1 MTRKIVSLLASG
13 ALLMP
18 VAAGHG
24 VAATSVMKAPP
35 ATAATTRPAPTA
47 TVRKA
52 AFGAA
57 AKSEI
62 AYGGHALQRMDFYPG
77 ASATPGTPLPTIVFV
92 HGGAW
97 AGGDKSDST
106 GAAKIRHYTEAGY
119 NLVSVNYRLLPEVA
133 IEDQAADL
141 AAAVDDL
148 LANAKTLGIDRRRVV
163 LMGHSAGAH
172 LSALVATDPAL
183 MKARGR
189 NPQDIAGVVLL
200 DGPAYDVPEQIA
212 DVGPLIGFGFQVAFG
227 GRVGRQRALS
237 PASHVDTP
245 NAARFLLLHVERP
258 DSTRQ
263 ARIFAEDL
271 TRAGVDAQV
280 MAFPGRGMDGHNML
294 NAMLGRSDSPATVPV
309 DKWLAETFRRA
320 G

>member
-18 VAAGHG
+18 VATGHG
-24 VAATSVMKAPP
+24 ALAAPAVQAAPAAKA
-35 ATAATTRPAPTA
+35 APTPPA

-62 AYGGHALQRMDFYPG
+62 AFGAHPLQRMDFYPG
-77 ASATPGTPLPTIVFV
+77 ASATPGAPLPTIVFV

-119 NLVSVNYRLLPEVA
+119 NLVSVNYRLLPEVD

-148 LANAKTLGIDRRRVV
+148 MANAKTLSVDKRRIV

-172 LSALVATDPAL
+172 LSALVATDPSL
-183 MKARGR
+183 LKAHGR
-189 NPQDIAGVVLL
+189 NPADIAGVVLL

-227 GRVGRQRALS
+227 GRTGRQRALS
-237 PASHVDTP
+237 PASHVETP

-263 ARIFAEDL
+263 ARIFADDL

-294 NAMLGRSDSPATVPV
+294 NAMLGRVDSPATVPV

>member
-1 MTRKIVSLLASG
+1 
-13 ALLMP
+13 
-18 VAAGHG
+18 
-24 VAATSVMKAPP
+24 
-35 ATAATTRPAPTA
+35 
-47 TVRKA
+47 
-52 AFGAA
+52 
-57 AKSEI
+57 
-62 AYGGHALQRMDFYPG
+62 
-77 ASATPGTPLPTIVFV
+77 
-92 HGGAW
+92 
-97 AGGDKSDST
+97 
-106 GAAKIRHYTEAGY
+106 
-119 NLVSVNYRLLPEVA
+119 
-133 IEDQAADL
+133 
-141 AAAVDDL
+141 
-148 LANAKTLGIDRRRVV
+148 
-163 LMGHSAGAH
+163 
-172 LSALVATDPAL
+172 

>member
-13 ALLMP
+13 ALLIP
-18 VAAGHG
+18 VAAGQG
-24 VAATSVMKAPP
+24 ALAAPVTTSAPART
-35 ATAATTRPAPTA
+35 ATPAPS
-47 TVRKA
+47 VQKA

-62 AYGGHALQRMDFYPG
+62 AYGPHALQRMDFYPG
-77 ASATPGTPLPTIVFV
+77 ASATEGAALPTIVFV

-119 NLVSVNYRLLPEVA
+119 NLVSVNYRLLPEVD

-141 AAAVDDL
+141 ASAVDDL
-148 LANAKTLGIDRRRVV
+148 LTNAKTLGIDRRRVV

-172 LSALVATDPAL
+172 LSALVATNPAL
-183 MKARGR
+183 MEAHGR

-227 GRVGRQRALS
+227 GRLARQRALS
-237 PASHVDTP
+237 PATHVDTP

-263 ARIFAEDL
+263 ARIFGDHL
-271 TRAGVDAQV
+271 TKAGTDAKV

-294 NAMLGRSDSPATVPV
+294 NAMLGRVDSPATVPV

-320 G
+320 D